1 MRIPDV
7 VEGVASDLAALGAL
21 GNETTA
27 AAARQLAVAMHG
39 PLTARLLEVLGQ
51 MAVELAAVL
60 PDQRVEVRL
69 IGSDAQLVVV
79 DAEPVEAL
87 DVEGGT
93 EAEAD
98 ARITLRLPAHLKTRV
113 EEASTREGVSVNTYI
128 VRALSHGTRGERG
141 PKGGHR
147 MRGHG
152 HV

>member
-98 ARITLRLPAHLKTRV
+98 ARITLRLPAHLKARV
-113 EEASTREGVSVNTYI
+113 EEASARE
-128 VRALSHGTRGERG
+128 RACR
-141 PKGGHR
+141 
-147 MRGHG
+147 
-152 HV
+152 